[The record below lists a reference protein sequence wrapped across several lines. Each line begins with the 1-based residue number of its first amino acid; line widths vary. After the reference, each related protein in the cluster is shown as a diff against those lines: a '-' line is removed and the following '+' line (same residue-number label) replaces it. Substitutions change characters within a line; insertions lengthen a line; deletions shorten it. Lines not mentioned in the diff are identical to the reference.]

1 MRSSKYC
8 PQHGWSDR
16 SRKNGYVID
25 RLPCED
31 RLSRKSK
38 LGILALLLVL
48 LEGRLL
54 SSNAM
59 GSFGDKLDKHVNIS
73 SIQGSMTPAVFR
85 PDPEMKAIDSLLKAF
100 EVDGTRRSR
109 VVQAILRS
117 SRKHKLDSRLVASIV
132 VVESRGN
139 PFAISPSDAVGIMQ
153 IHVPTWARKVD
164 EEGINLFKIEDNV
177 DFGVRI
183 LGNYVK
189 QYGRDEG
196 VKRYNGWKPSD
207 PASLQN
213 AEGYLGK
220 VQHVYLSHQCAETG
234 GLARPAPAVTR

>member
-8 PQHGWSDR
+8 PQRGWSDR
-16 SRKNGYVID
+16 SRKNDYILF
-25 RLPCED
+25 RLRCGD

-54 SSNAM
+54 SSNTI
-59 GSFGDKLDKHVNIS
+59 GSFDEKLDEPVHIASN
-73 SIQGSMTPAVFR
+73 QASMTPAVFH
-85 PDPEMKAIDSLLKAF
+85 PDPETKAIDSLLRAF
-100 EVDGTRRSR
+100 DVDGTRRSR
-109 VVQAILRS
+109 VVQAILQS
-117 SRKHKLDSRLVASIV
+117 SRKHKLDPRLVASIV

-139 PFAISPSDAVGIMQ
+139 PFAISTSDAVGIMQ
-153 IHVPTWARKVD
+153 IHVPTWAGKVD

-183 LGNYVK
+183 LGDYVK

-196 VKRYNGWKPSD
+196 VKRYNGLKPSD
-207 PASLQN
+207 PASAEN
-213 AEGYLGK
+213 AQGYLLK
-220 VQHVYLSHQCAETG
+220 VQHVYLSH
-234 GLARPAPAVTR
+234 